1 MRKLLALSFCITA
14 MVAAPVQ
21 AQPSAEEL
29 RTIANQ
35 LFKPIPS
42 KVTEVRGRKLTEA
55 QIELGR
61 MLYFEPR
68 LSRSH
73 FISCNSCH
81 AIGTGGADNVPTSIG
96 HGWQKGP
103 RNAPTTLNAV
113 FNIAQFWDGR
123 AADLKEQATGP
134 VEASVEMNN
143 TPDMVVLTLQSIPQY
158 VEMFKKAFPDSKE
171 PVSYDNMARAIE
183 AFEATLITPNSRFD
197 QFLMGKNSLNKN
209 ELEGLSLFINKGC
222 AGCHSGVNVGGQ
234 TYWPFGVVAKPGAA
248 VLPES
253 DKGRFAVTQTATDEY
268 VFRAGPLRNIELTA
282 PYFHSGQ
289 VWDLEEA
296 VQIMGSSQLGTT
308 LNNNEARLITN
319 FLRTLTGEQ
328 PKIEYPILPP
338 STISTPKP
346 VAH

>member
-1 MRKLLALSFCITA
+1 
-14 MVAAPVQ
+14 
-21 AQPSAEEL
+21 
-29 RTIANQ
+29 
-35 LFKPIPS
+35 
-42 KVTEVRGRKLTEA
+42 
-55 QIELGR
+55 
-61 MLYFEPR
+61 
-68 LSRSH
+68 
-73 FISCNSCH
+73 
-81 AIGTGGADNVPTSIG
+81 
-96 HGWQKGP
+96 
-103 RNAPTTLNAV
+103 
-113 FNIAQFWDGR
+113 
-123 AADLKEQATGP
+123 
-134 VEASVEMNN
+134 
-143 TPDMVVLTLQSIPQY
+143 QSIPQY

-171 PVSYDNMARAIE
+171 PVSYDNMAQAIE

>member
-197 QFLMGKNSLNKN
+197 QFLMGK
-209 ELEGLSLFINKGC
+209 
-222 AGCHSGVNVGGQ
+222 
-234 TYWPFGVVAKPGAA
+234 
-248 VLPES
+248 
-253 DKGRFAVTQTATDEY
+253 
-268 VFRAGPLRNIELTA
+268 
-282 PYFHSGQ
+282 
-289 VWDLEEA
+289 
-296 VQIMGSSQLGTT
+296 
-308 LNNNEARLITN
+308 
-319 FLRTLTGEQ
+319 
-328 PKIEYPILPP
+328 
-338 STISTPKP
+338 
-346 VAH
+346 